1 MYMMM
6 TNDIINSK
14 VEAIRKLEKEAELLK
29 QQVDALKSELKDE
42 LDSRKVDSLNTG
54 LYNLVYNCYEKKL
67 VDSAKLKADNL
78 YDEYTKTSTA
88 VTFRIND
95 VKVFA

>member
-1 MYMMM
+1 MM

-14 VEAIRKLEKEAELLK
+14 VEVIRKLEKEAELLK
-29 QQVDALKSELKDE
+29 QQVDALKLELKDE
-42 LDSRKVDSLNTG
+42 LDTRKVDSLSTG
-54 LYNLVYNCYEKKL
+54 LYNLVYNYYEKKS

-78 YDEYTKTSTA
+78 YDNYVKTSTV